1 MKYELAK
8 QLKDAG
14 FPRYGKNRD
23 VDGSLV
29 TLNSSIGQ
37 MHDFVYIPTLE
48 ELIEACER
56 DGYFDFS
63 IKHDKAGSKWYARI
77 IENTSTKSLNSATIE
92 NEGST
97 PTEAVGRLLLALF
110 PH

>member
-14 FPRYGKNRD
+14 FPQYGKNRD

-29 TLNSSIGQ
+29 TIDSSIGQ
-37 MHDFVYIPTLE
+37 IHDFVYIPTFE

-77 IENTSTKSLNSATIE
+77 IENTTTKSLNSATLK
-92 NEGST
+92 T
-97 PTEAVGRLLLALF
+97 KAQP
-110 PH
+110 PPKQ

>member
-14 FPRYGKNRD
+14 FPQYGKNRD

-48 ELIEACER
+48 ELIEAQN
-56 DGYFDFS
+56 GYFDFS

-77 IENTSTKSLNSATIE
+77 IENTTTKSLNSATIE
-92 NEGST
+92 NESST
-97 PTEAVGRLLLALF
+97 PTEAVGRLVLALF